1 MGQEIERR
9 AKSLP
14 LPRGAARE
22 LNQVRY
28 DVEMQ
33 QVKIGA
39 KTRVAEFAMWEV
51 VDIKTVQRQ
60 LEQQQ
65 PDAAEALALIAN
77 TALHSIARSVAH
89 YCGD

>member
-1 MGQEIERR
+1 MGQELERR
-9 AKSLP
+9 AKNLP
-14 LPRGAARE
+14 LPRGVARE
-22 LNQVRY
+22 LNDLRN
-28 DVEMQ
+28 DVEMEK
-33 QVKIGA
+33 VRIGA

-51 VDIKTVQRQ
+51 VDIKTVQQ
-60 LEQQQ
+60 KLEQQQ